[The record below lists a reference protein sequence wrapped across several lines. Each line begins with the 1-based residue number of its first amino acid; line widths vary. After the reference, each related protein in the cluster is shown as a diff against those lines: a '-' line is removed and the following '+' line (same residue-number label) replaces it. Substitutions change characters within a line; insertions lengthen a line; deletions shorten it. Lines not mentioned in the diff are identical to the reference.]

1 MKVYPAILTDS
12 ISVCQQQINYVRA
25 VDQIDVIQI
34 DIIDGHFAD
43 NMTLTPMDLLPVEF
57 GDLKI
62 DFHLMVQE
70 PMDYFYEILE
80 YKNDLPVRSVIGQV
94 ERMSHQGKF
103 IQEVK
108 KNGFM
113 PGLSVDLFTPL
124 AALDSEAV
132 KSELE
137 LVQLMGVEA
146 GKQGQDLNPLLFE
159 QVKELRELQARA
171 GKDWEIVVDGGVKLS
186 NVQQLSQLGIEAVGV
201 GSQIW
206 QAEDRQAIIQ
216 ELLSYGSK
224 ED

>member
-12 ISVCQQQINYVRA
+12 ISVCQQQINYVSDVNQIEVVQ
-25 VDQIDVIQI
+25 VDV
-34 DIIDGHFAD
+34 IDGHFAD

-80 YKNDLPVRSVIGQV
+80 YKDDLPVRGVIGQV
-94 ERMSHQGKF
+94 ERMSHQDKF
-103 IQEVK
+103 IKEVK
-108 KNGFM
+108 KNGLK
-113 PGLSVDLFTPL
+113 PGLSLDLFTPVS
-124 AALDSEAV
+124 ALDPAAI

-146 GKQGQDLNPLLFE
+146 GKQGQELQSLLFE
-159 QVKELRELQARA
+159 QVKDLKKVRARA
-171 GKDWEIVVDGGVKLS
+171 GKDWEIVVDGGVKLD
-186 NVQQLSQLGIEAVGV
+186 NIKQLAQAGVEAVGV

-206 QAEDRQAIIQ
+206 QAEDKQITIQ
-216 ELLSYGSK
+216 ELASYGPDQS
-224 ED
+224 